1 MDRSV
6 ERTFEGGSPV
16 AKRDRVRTLCND
28 IWEELFDAI
37 ASSGCLRRHEKSVL
51 AYLWARCTTKSMTSE
66 RYPGHE
72 AAAETL
78 GISPLAVHAAL
89 VGLERKGLIRAIV
102 PASRRARIGYRLNA
116 FVLECAYDRARV
128 RKTS

>member
-1 MDRSV
+1 M
-6 ERTFEGGSPV
+6 G
-16 AKRDRVRTLCND
+16 KRNRVRTLCD
-28 IWEELFDAI
+28 DVWEQLFAAI
-37 ASSGCLRRHEKSVL
+37 AEASCLRRNEKAVFS
-51 AYLWARCTTKSMTSE
+51 YLWARCTTKSLASE

-72 AAAETL
+72 AAAESI

-116 FVLECAYDRARV
+116 FVLECAYDKV
-128 RKTS
+128 RLKKTS